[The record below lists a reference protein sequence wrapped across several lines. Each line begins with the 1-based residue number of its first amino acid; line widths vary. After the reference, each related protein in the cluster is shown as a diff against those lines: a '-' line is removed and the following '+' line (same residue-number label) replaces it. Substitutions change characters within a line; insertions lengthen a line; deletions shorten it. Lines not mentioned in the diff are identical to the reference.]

1 MTTDGDRRARADDAS
16 LDDDAREDDEN
27 EDDSRPLLSASTA
40 TATASARGA
49 SGGDGDDGDD
59 DARLSVR
66 ASLARAL
73 RAHPVG
79 LLVLGGTEMWERF
92 GYYAARALLALY
104 IAKTLEDPNFDVD
117 RVFGMRAVGRWAS
130 GYDFASV
137 TNASDATAMRARLDA
152 AEATSAKAY
161 GTFAC
166 LAYLTPVF
174 GGIVSDAL
182 LGAHRSAVFGAVIMA
197 VGYGAMASEWAFLI
211 GLVLVCVGNGAFK
224 PSISTQLSALYDK
237 NDPKRDSGFSIFYC
251 CINLGAFFS
260 PIIAGT
266 VRVYFG
272 YGAAFA
278 SAAVGMWCALAIYTL
293 NRKYVLDATVVT
305 SSTTMGGDENEEHA
319 RGSTVVCGSAADK
332 LREMARAMRENP
344 NVMLAVSIICVAG
357 VGFSVVYEQQ
367 GSSLMLFSE
376 EHIELYGLPTEFVA
390 ALNPLLVL
398 ALTPAVTAL
407 WDWQA
412 KHDAEP
418 HQMTKIA
425 IGCGLLSISFA
436 VLMFGALPI
445 DSHASPARVSVVWIV
460 LNQIFLTSGELFT
473 FPVALSYIS
482 KIAPERLLSAIIGLW
497 FGSSFF
503 GNYFSG
509 LVGSTYPEFATPS
522 AFFAALAALAGA
534 IALVL
539 GFARGPLGRR
549 CPM

>member
-16 LDDDAREDDEN
+16 FENVAREDDEN

-182 LGAHRSAVFGAVIMA
+182 LGAHRSAVLGAVIMA

-305 SSTTMGGDENEEHA
+305 SSTTMGGDEDEEHA

>member
-16 LDDDAREDDEN
+16 LENVAREDDEN

-40 TATASARGA
+40 TASASARGA
-49 SGGDGDDGDD
+49 SGGDGEDGDD
-59 DARLSVR
+59 DATLSVR

-117 RVFGMRAVGRWAS
+117 RVFGMRVVGRWAS

-182 LGAHRSAVFGAVIMA
+182 LGAHRSAVLGAVIMA

-293 NRKYVLDATVVT
+293 NRKYVLDATVAT
-305 SSTTMGGDENEEHA
+305 SSTTMGGDEDEEHA
-319 RGSTVVCGSAADK
+319 RGSTAVCGSAADK

-412 KHDAEP
+412 KHGAEP

>member
-16 LDDDAREDDEN
+16 LENVACEDDEN

-40 TATASARGA
+40 TASASARGA

-79 LLVLGGTEMWERF
+79 LIVLGGTEMWERF

-182 LGAHRSAVFGAVIMA
+182 LGAHRSAVLGAVIMA

-293 NRKYVLDATVVT
+293 NRKYVLDATVAT
-305 SSTTMGGDENEEHA
+305 SSTTMGGDEDEEHA
-319 RGSTVVCGSAADK
+319 RGSTAVCGSAADK

-412 KHDAEP
+412 KHGAEP